1 MVIEM
6 SKLFLVCKGLFYT
19 YSVEGLELLQT
30 ATVDHQV
37 VVQSAMESCGHTM
50 GLIAEQAV
58 TSYHL

>member
-6 SKLFLVCKGLFYT
+6 SKLFLVWKGLFST

-30 ATVDHQV
+30 ATVDQQV
-37 VVQSAMESCGHTM
+37 VMQSATESCGHTR

-58 TSYHL
+58 SSYHL